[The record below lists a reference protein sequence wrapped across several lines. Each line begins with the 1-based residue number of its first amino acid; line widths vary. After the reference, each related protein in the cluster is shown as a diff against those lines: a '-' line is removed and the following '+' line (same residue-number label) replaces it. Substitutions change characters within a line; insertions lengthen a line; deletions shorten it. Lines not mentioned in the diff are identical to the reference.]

1 MGCVADVTENS
12 FNETTEA
19 CDVSRVVGDGSC
31 PEPGTSGD
39 RSVNVVGSFQFIARI
54 RWQN

>member
-1 MGCVADVTENS
+1 MTENS